1 MLRSTISSW
10 REYLTPLQHHSKYKE
25 NGTITPEEFVIAGD
39 YLQSM
44 FPTWKWN
51 GEDMA
56 NTNVKDMSIRDFLPK
71 EKQFLVTR
79 KVVCDKRV
87 EVPLEDYDVNDEEQD
102 GKNIKAK
109 STGSDDE
116 LDDEGWVVESLKTL
130 HVSDRTNPEKAK
142 QGNTAFADQANTLGA
157 DDEEFVEEIF
167 EEDFEGTIDDFDESN
182 GVEGF
187 ESVSATALNATT
199 RYYDLYIT
207 YSTSYRVPKMYL
219 VGFDSDGLPLQP
231 KAMMDDI
238 TPDYRS
244 KTATIENL
252 PFFKSKMTS
261 VSIHPCKHSNVM
273 RMLMNKKLEGVSLQT
288 HSDEAESRE
297 KEVDTKLAANSD
309 LKEEELQDNEDA
321 AGLRVDQ
328 YLVVFLKFISSVVP
342 TIQYDFTMEGL

>member
-25 NGTITPEEFVIAGD
+25 NGTVTPEEFIIAGD

-56 NTNVKDMSIRDFLPK
+56 NTNVKDMNIRDFLPK

-87 EVPLEDYDVNDEEQD
+87 DIPLEDYEVNDEEQA
-102 GKNIKAK
+102 GSERNSK
-109 STGSDDE
+109 STEDE
-116 LDDEGWVVESLKTL
+116 LGDEGWVVENLKNL
-130 HVSDRTNPEKAK
+130 NLNDRTGSQKAE
-142 QGNTAFADQANTLGA
+142 QTNTAFAHAGHTLNPDN
-157 DDEEFVEEIF
+157 DDEFVEEIF
-167 EEDFEGTIDDFDESN
+167 EEDFEDNADDFDETN

-187 ESVSATALNATT
+187 ESVSAAELNVTT

-252 PFFKSKMTS
+252 PFFKNKMTS

-273 RMLMNKKLEGVSLQT
+273 RMLMNKKLEGVSFQKQ
-288 HSDEAESRE
+288 SDEADSRE
-297 KEVDTKLAANSD
+297 EGGNTNLEAHKN
-309 LKEEELQDNEDA
+309 EEHQFQDNEDDE
-321 AGLRVDQ
+321 GLRVDQ